1 MSYSKLSNTHDNI
14 SKLLQA
20 LLTGGIEASDFRLEI
35 NQFSQTMVKNLFRD
49 SLPRFSS
56 TLRDKFTNVF
66 TKYFFNDRIIK
77 LNDLWRFVG
86 YKDFWI
92 ETRKLHD
99 VVYSRNM
106 SFNDIKKYFD
116 RNLLSRVVRTNLS
129 FLEQKIVNKL
139 NNDPFIL
146 FKTIASDLSISEKK
160 VSTIISNLRSRGIYL
175 GSFVNYPSLN
185 SFEFFAFDSSIIEN
199 EEIQFADEILLFPKL
214 KLIHGIY
221 SKKTRNSSLF
231 QVLEKRIISNPLIFC
246 KGITI
251 QDWREHASSKHYT
264 NTRFQHFSD
273 SAEMFLDSSKDYIIH
288 LMRNC
293 EIDYKR
299 PEIQKIAQTHNVSTR
314 TLFRIKSKLKEKKI
328 LQPRLVI
335 ENSDL
340 LNIVIISPHDL
351 IELYNK
357 VPFIRSFKVKNNE
370 YDSNWISF
378 LSIFA
383 SDFKFLYSK
392 INNNAEIYQVINK
405 KNLKTLDN
413 KDMSIMPFKHK
424 VYTK

>member
-35 NQFSQTMVKNLFRD
+35 SLFSQTMVKNLFRD

-56 TLRDKFTNVF
+56 NLRDKFTNIF
-66 TKYFFNDRIIK
+66 AKYFFNDRIIK
-77 LNDLWRFVG
+77 LNDLWRFVS
-86 YKDFWI
+86 YKDFWV

-99 VVYSRNM
+99 IVYSRNM
-106 SFNDIKKYFD
+106 NFSEIKKYFE
-116 RNLLSRVVRTNLS
+116 RNLLSRTVRTNLS
-129 FLEQKIVNKL
+129 FLEQKIVSKL
-139 NNDPFIL
+139 CNDPFIL
-146 FKTIASDLSISEKK
+146 YKTIASDLSISEKK

-175 GSFVNYPSLN
+175 GSLVNYPSLN
-185 SFEFFAFDSSIIEN
+185 SFEFFTFDSDIIKN
-199 EEIQFADEILLFPKL
+199 NEIQFADELLLFPKL
-214 KLIHGIY
+214 KLIHGVYAGRI
-221 SKKTRNSSLF
+221 SNNSFF
-231 QVLEKRIISNPLIFC
+231 QVQEKRIISNPSIFC

-264 NTRFQHFSD
+264 KTKLQNLND
-273 SAEMFLDSSKDYIIH
+273 SAEVFFDSNKDYIIH

-299 PEIQKIAQTHNVSTR
+299 PEIQNIAQTHDVSAR
-314 TLFRIKSKLKEKKI
+314 TLFRIKSKLKEKGI

-340 LNIVIISPHDL
+340 LNIVIISPHEL

-357 VPFIRSFKVKNNE
+357 VPFIRSFKVKNND

-383 SDFKFLYSK
+383 TDFKFLYSK

-405 KNLKTLDN
+405 KNLKSLDSQN
-413 KDMSIMPFKHK
+413 LSIMPFKHK

>member
-1 MSYSKLSNTHDNI
+1 MSYSKRSNTHDNI

-35 NQFSQTMVKNLFRD
+35 SQFSQTMVKNLFRD

-56 TLRDKFTNVF
+56 NLRDKFTNIF

-77 LNDLWRFVG
+77 LNDLWKFVG
-86 YKDFWI
+86 YKDFWV

-106 SFNDIKKYFD
+106 NFNEIKKYFE
-116 RNLLSRVVRTNLS
+116 RNLLSRVVRMNLS
-129 FLEQKIVNKL
+129 YLEQKIVNKL

-146 FKTIASDLSISEKK
+146 YKTIASDLKISEKK

-175 GSFVNYPSLN
+175 GSLVNYPSLN
-185 SFEFFAFDSSIIEN
+185 SFEFFTFDSKIIEK
-199 EEIQFADEILLFPKL
+199 EEIQFADEFLLFPKL
-214 KLIHGIY
+214 RLIHGIY
-221 SKKTRNSSLF
+221 SKRISNNSFF
-231 QVLEKRIISNPLIFC
+231 QVLEKRIISNPSIFC

-264 NTRFQHFSD
+264 KARLRNSNN
-273 SAEMFLDSSKDYIIH
+273 SAEMFLDSNKDYIIH

-299 PEIQKIAQTHNVSTR
+299 PEIQKIAHKHEISAR
-314 TLFRIKSKLKEKKI
+314 TLFRIKSKLKEKGI

-335 ENSDL
+335 ENNDL
-340 LNIVIISPHDL
+340 LNIVIISPHEF

-357 VPFIRSFKVKNNE
+357 IPFIRSFKVKNNE

-383 SDFKFLYSK
+383 TDFKFLYSK

-405 KNLKTLDN
+405 KNLKSLDN
-413 KDMSIMPFKHK
+413 QNMSIMPFKHK